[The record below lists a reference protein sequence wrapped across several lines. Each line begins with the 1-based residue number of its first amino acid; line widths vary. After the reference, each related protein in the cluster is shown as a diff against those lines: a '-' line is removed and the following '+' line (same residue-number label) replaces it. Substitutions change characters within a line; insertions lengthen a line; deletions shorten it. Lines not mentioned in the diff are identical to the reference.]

1 MSLSVSSPRQLHTP
15 VRRVRTSSS
24 DSDKSSGSGSQQP
37 PPPASSHRR
46 TRFNS
51 RDHAVNSSRDEFL
64 FDNYDNDNGSL
75 MPLECQRSQ
84 KLLSVSFWVFLSIYV
99 SLIVAVQLFIGTTLF
114 LATAQYGGGGGGG
127 DTTYQQPSDDSSFTP
142 PSTASAWLYY
152 YASQKLT
159 SWTLTNAVHLLV
171 TMVYIH
177 WLKGSFLLVDEQGEL
192 NAMTAWE
199 QLEAVPDQDRAAAVA
214 QVKSALLTVPTL
226 LTYMACVGC
235 HFDPV
240 TCGVNVLLWS
250 IAMLAKLPWMNGVR
264 IFGIN
269 RTAGIDDYHRKN
281 V

>member
-1 MSLSVSSPRQLHTP
+1 MSQLSVSPRQLHTP

-24 DSDKSSGSGSQQP
+24 DSDKSSGSAVGTQQP
-37 PPPASSHRR
+37 SAGRR

-51 RDHAVNSSRDEFL
+51 RDHAVNSSQDFL
-64 FDNYDNDNGSL
+64 FDNYEDNSGSL

-114 LATAQYGGGGGGG
+114 LATAQYGGGGGG
-127 DTTYQQPSDDSSFTP
+127 DASYQQPEDGSTTTP

-199 QLEAVPDQDRAAAVA
+199 QLEAVPDQGDSAAVA
-214 QVKSALLTVPTL
+214 HVKSALLTVPTL
-226 LTYMACVGC
+226 LTYVACVGC

-240 TCGVNVLLWS
+240 TCGLNVLLWS